1 MTQHNSNSGKNN
13 PMGSDTTKPDGE
25 ALGKVKAF
33 LNLRNK
39 RLDGANPTI
48 ASLVNDDHCAVRLTA
63 PDLRDVVCEIDT
75 LRELYAVTCQ
85 SNDRQR
91 ETIKTQ
97 SAEIHA
103 LLSRVADQAAEIE
116 RLRQLII
123 DLTISLD
130 QNLDGDACWT
140 DHHGYCQA
148 HQLDDVNFGGCR
160 VENARRLV
168 NKMKNEFIKPD
179 AEQALKGGA
188 A

>member
-1 MTQHNSNSGKNN
+1 MTTNHIENGKNN
-13 PMGSDTTKPDGE
+13 PMGQDTTKHDGE

-48 ASLVNDDHCAVRLTA
+48 ASLVNDDHCAVRLNA
-63 PDLRDVVCEIDT
+63 PDLHDVVCEIDT

-91 ETIKTQ
+91 EAIKAQ
-97 SAEIHA
+97 SSEIHA

-116 RLRQLII
+116 RLRGALEFYADPKTWKTNGHPQI
-123 DLTISLD
+123 DADLKPIVR
-130 QNLDGDACWT
+130 DG
-140 DHHGYCQA
+140 G
-148 HQLDDVNFGGCR
+148 DV
-160 VENARRLV
+160 AR
-168 NKMKNEFIKPD
+168 K
-179 AEQALKGGA
+179 ALKGGA